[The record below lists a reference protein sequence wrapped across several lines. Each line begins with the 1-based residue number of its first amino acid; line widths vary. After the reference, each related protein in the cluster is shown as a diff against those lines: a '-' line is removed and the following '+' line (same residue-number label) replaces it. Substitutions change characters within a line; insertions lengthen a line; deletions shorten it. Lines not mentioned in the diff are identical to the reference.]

1 MNTYRSHTCEQIRTE
16 HIGEEVT
23 LSGWV
28 HRKRD
33 HGNLLFLDLRDHY
46 GLTQCVLESDS
57 EVFPILDRVRQE
69 SVVTVTGKVMKRSI
83 ETINSTLPTGEV
95 EIYINKYN

>member
-1 MNTYRSHTCEQIRTE
+1 MNAYRTHTCEQLRKE
-16 HIGEEVT
+16 HIGEEVS

-46 GLTQCVLESDS
+46 GVTQCVLESDS
-57 EVFPILDRVRQE
+57 SVFPILDRVRQE
-69 SVVTVTGKVMKRSI
+69 SVVSVIGKVRAQHC
-83 ETINSTLPTGEV
+83 N
-95 EIYINKYN
+95 N